1 MQAFDNPNQD
11 DHDPE
16 LSNDYSSTS
25 YFPEFIHRQDTK
37 KPLSTPANI
46 PFAAKIQNLTH

>member
-1 MQAFDNPNQD
+1 MHALDNHDQD

-25 YFPEFIHRQDTK
+25 YFPEFVHRQDTK
-37 KPLSTPANI
+37 KPSSTQNII
-46 PFAAKIQNLTH
+46 PFAAKI